1 MGSRRRQENTTL
13 QKTNNSTE
21 NSVENE
27 ENDTY
32 WNDDI
37 SMFSELSDVHKEILK
52 EELKMELIARHLLF
66 KPVIPATEQ
75 AEIRSIGVPSQP
87 SQIVYETQSL
97 KYPSQKS
104 PSVVVQDVGPEF
116 KIPVLQKQ
124 INKQNKKLLTREIMK
139 ALLKKFKENTQKQL
153 KGYPDHTN
161 KKT

>member
-1 MGSRRRQENTTL
+1 
-13 QKTNNSTE
+13 
-21 NSVENE
+21 
-27 ENDTY
+27 
-32 WNDDI
+32 
-37 SMFSELSDVHKEILK
+37 
-52 EELKMELIARHLLF
+52 LF
-66 KPVIPATEQ
+66 KPVIPATEK

-139 ALLKKFKENTQKQL
+139 ALLKKFKENTPKQL